1 MKLFEKKEKPELTE
15 EQKKE
20 LEEKKAKRKQFIINV
35 GKVVVGVTAFC
46 VGGLLVAAA
55 FGVETEESESVA
67 CLPEPSEPMML
78 PQPEEVETEEKEEE
92 PVVLESDVA

>member
-20 LEEKKAKRKQFIINV
+20 LEKKKAKRKQFFINV
-35 GKVVVGVTAFC
+35 GKVAVGVTAFC

-55 FGVETEESESVA
+55 LGVETEESETAA
-67 CLPEPSEPMML
+67 CFPEPSEPMML
-78 PQPEEVETEEKEEE
+78 PQPETVDIEEKQEE
-92 PVVLESDVA
+92 PVVLESDAA

>member
-55 FGVETEESESVA
+55 LGVETEESETAA
-67 CLPEPSEPMML
+67 CFPEPSEPAML
-78 PQPEEVETEEKEEE
+78 PQPESVEIEKEEE

>member
-20 LEEKKAKRKQFIINV
+20 LEEKKAKRKQIIINV

-55 FGVETEESESVA
+55 LGVETEESETAA

-78 PQPEEVETEEKEEE
+78 PQPEEADIEEKEEE

>member
-20 LEEKKAKRKQFIINV
+20 LEEKKAKRKQYLINGV
-35 GKVVVGVTAFC
+35 KIVVGVAAFC

-55 FGVETEESESVA
+55 LGVETEESESVA

-78 PQPEEVETEEKEEE
+78 PQPETVDIEEKEEE
-92 PVVLESDVA
+92 PIVLESDVA

>member
-20 LEEKKAKRKQFIINV
+20 LEEKKAKRKQYLIN
-35 GKVVVGVTAFC
+35 GAKVVVGVVAFC

-55 FGVETEESESVA
+55 LGVETEESESVT

-78 PQPEEVETEEKEEE
+78 PQPESVEIEKEEE